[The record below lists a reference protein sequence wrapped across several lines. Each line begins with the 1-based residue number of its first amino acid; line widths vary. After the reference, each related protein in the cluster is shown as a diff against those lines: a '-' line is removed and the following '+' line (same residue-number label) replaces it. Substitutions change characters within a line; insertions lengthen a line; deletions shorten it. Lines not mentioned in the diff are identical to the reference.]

1 MRIVERVP
9 AVPEGEPRPLKQG
22 DRVRLSEL
30 GMSRHPRY
38 AGREARVVGGC
49 KNPGGIRVIWETSRT
64 PVAMHKSFLQ
74 PLDGGASIDRDA
86 AGRPSA
92 ITASTSC
99 TSPDAGQPSRLAF
112 PKI

>member
-1 MRIVERVP
+1 MRILERLP
-9 AVPEGEPRPLKQG
+9 AVPDNEERPIQQG

-49 KNPGGIRVIWETSRT
+49 KNPSGVRVVWEKSRT

-74 PLDGGASIDRDA
+74 LLDGGASI
-86 AGRPSA
+86 G
-92 ITASTSC
+92 I
-99 TSPDAGQPSRLAF
+99 
-112 PKI
+112 

>member
-1 MRIVERVP
+1 MGIVERLQ
-9 AVPEGEPRPLKQG
+9 AAPEHQQPLKQG

-49 KNPGGIRVIWETSRT
+49 KHPSGIRVVWEKTRT

-74 PLDGGASIDRDA
+74 PLETAANASA
-86 AGRPSA
+86 
-92 ITASTSC
+92 SC
-99 TSPDAGQPSRLAF
+99 TSPDAG
-112 PKI
+112 